1 MHPRFIGALAAAC
14 WLWVPHA
21 QAQAAG
27 ARAAPCPQRWI
38 YEPPPTTAYLA
49 PPFLSD
55 SAGHFFWWEETTSPE
70 LVAVRDGKELWRRR
84 LTAMSPPG
92 AFVLN
97 ASLMQDDLLVVAY
110 GSTFEVRRTAAA
122 RLGWSRELYADLA

>member
-1 MHPRFIGALAAAC
+1 MHPRFIVALTTSC
-14 WLWVPHA
+14 WLWAPHA

-55 SAGHFFWWEETTSPE
+55 SAGHFFWWEEATSPE
-70 LVAVRDGKELWRRR
+70 LGAVRDGKRLWPRR
-84 LTAMSPPG
+84 LNAMSPLGPFG
-92 AFVLN
+92 LN
-97 ASLMQDDLLVVAY
+97 ASRVPADLLAGGY
-110 GSTFEVRRTAAA
+110 GSPDGGARAGDRR
-122 RLGWSRELYADLA
+122 